1 MTVTS
6 NLNIDNSSQVLIE
19 CLELIEYVLS
29 MKGAEQWAY
38 DVDECISMI
47 LNTSKLTNETD
58 IINHVGDILITLIYS
73 NNFINS
79 LIPFTMMASTIRLKS
94 ANSLSVCA

>member
-1 MTVTS
+1 MG
-6 NLNIDNSSQVLIE
+6 
-19 CLELIEYVLS
+19 YVLS
-29 MKGAEQWAY
+29 MKGSEKWAY
-38 DVDECISMI
+38 DVDEWISMI
-47 LNTSKLTNETD
+47 LNINKLTNEID
-58 IINHVGDILITLIYS
+58 IMNHIGDILITLISS